1 MTWKELKEKTVGEL
15 ISNFNFTKITVTIAT
30 VSTIISS
37 IFGAGIWVGTKDFK
51 KELNTCNSVVS
62 SKNND
67 IVELQRI
74 ISDKER
80 EIEFQTLRLNE
91 LKYDLQLLKDL
102 YNYKY
107 RGNVNYHALKDVACK
122 VTYNARVD

>member
-37 IFGAGIWVGTKDFK
+37 IFGAGVWVGIKDFK

-62 SKNND
+62 SKNNN
-67 IVELQRI
+67 IEELQRV

-107 RGNVNYHALKDVACK
+107 ERYVK
-122 VTYNARVD
+122 